1 MNVEKWHLPD
11 GKQSVDIH
19 RRPSHGQV
27 REMERLI
34 WKARDSDTPGMSSE
48 EAAVRVL
55 VESWD
60 LEGGI
65 PFKQEAYG
73 DVPGDTWVLIRR
85 ELQMIVD
92 SIDPARAVDAALAGL
107 RSMERALKGTEAE
120 RLGKLIDEVR
130 DIAGLTD
137 PNR

>member
-1 MNVEKWHLPD
+1 MNVEKWNLPD

-48 EAAVRVL
+48 EAAVQVL

-65 PFKQEAYG
+65 PFKRESYG
-73 DVPGDTWVLIRR
+73 DVPADTWALLRD
-85 ELQMIVD
+85 ELQTVVD
-92 SIDPARAVDAALAGL
+92 SINPARAVDAVLAGL
-107 RSMERALKGTEAE
+107 RSMQRTLKSAEAE

>member
-1 MNVEKWHLPD
+1 MNVETWHLPD

-34 WKARDSDTPGMSSE
+34 WKARDSDTPGMSAE
-48 EAAVRVL
+48 DAAVQVL
-55 VESWD
+55 VEGWD

-65 PFKQEAYG
+65 PFKRESY
-73 DVPGDTWVLIRR
+73 DEVPADTWALIRD
-85 ELQMIVD
+85 ELQSVVD
-92 SIDPARAVDAALAGL
+92 SINPARAVDAALAGL
-107 RSMERALKGTEAE
+107 RSMSRTLKGDAAK
-120 RLGKLIDEVR
+120 RIDEIIEQVR
-130 DIAGLTD
+130 DVAGLTD